1 MDFIDK
7 VLERLREWVRRLTDA
22 ILGPQPEPEP
32 VTIPVDDRSRRN
44 P

>member
-7 VLERLREWVRRLTDA
+7 VLEKLREWVRRLTDA
-22 ILGPQPEPEP
+22 ILGPQPEP